1 MHSGAV
7 VTEDHDEMTIADCE
21 VIEGEVKDVG
31 ELNGVKEV
39 EVIFGEWLVAKPKKD
54 AKV

>member
-1 MHSGAV
+1 M
-7 VTEDHDEMTIADCE
+7 TEDHDGMTIADCE

-31 ELNGVKEV
+31 ETNEVKEV
-39 EVIFGEWLVAKPKKD
+39 EVIVGESLVAKPKKD